1 MRHQFLLKPITFFSL
16 LYIVDSETKSMKLNT
31 SYGPV
36 IDSLIADDLAEKKSI
51 MNIVIKQ
58 DEILTMSPHDPDVF
72 SRFSSDT

>member
-1 MRHQFLLKPITFFSL
+1 
-16 LYIVDSETKSMKLNT
+16 MKLNT